1 MVGIRACSNILA
13 IMADRWESS
22 KDLRDVFELL
32 ATEIPMVENVPSNY
46 QHCISERAIKSIGN
60 DTVLE
65 IRSKLPH
72 VRSVVINREILRMI
86 EEMITEDLPS
96 VKDSSVGIV
105 LDIGNQGLTQTI
117 LYQLRRFRIAHSRRI
132 NLLIQIYGWTT
143 LWGRL
148 VIYRLHRFSNS
159 PAAYLGSM
167 SSEILAICLQITPSQ
182 VKWNSRHYLS
192 YNSR

>member
-13 IMADRWESS
+13 IMADRWESA

-32 ATEIPMVENVPSNY
+32 ATEIPIVENVPSTS
-46 QHCISERAIKSIGN
+46 QHCMSERGIKRVGN

-96 VKDSSVGIV
+96 VKDSSVGIL
-105 LDIGNQGLTQTI
+105 LDIGNKD
-117 LYQLRRFRIAHSRRI
+117 YPMDSNNPAS
-132 NLLIQIYGWTT
+132 TT
-143 LWGRL
+143 PLQ
-148 VIYRLHRFSNS
+148 NS
-159 PAAYLGSM
+159 PFTPYQFTHPNLWVDNFVGPIGDISPGPVLEFPGS
-167 SSEILAICLQITPSQ
+167 
-182 VKWNSRHYLS
+182 LS
-192 YNSR
+192 GFDVF